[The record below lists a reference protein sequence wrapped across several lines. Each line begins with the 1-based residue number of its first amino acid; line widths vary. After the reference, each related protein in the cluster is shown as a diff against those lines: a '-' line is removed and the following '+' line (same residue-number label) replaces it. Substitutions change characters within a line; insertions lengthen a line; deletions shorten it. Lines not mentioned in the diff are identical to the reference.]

1 MVGCEIKT
9 GQEIGPQDGLADVG
23 YDEGKVEN
31 AVSDADLTIAKAVAG
46 NFRPVC
52 CM

>member
-9 GQEIGPQDGLADVG
+9 GQEIGPQDGLADVS
-23 YDEGKVEN
+23 YDECKIKD
-31 AVSDADLTIAKAVAG
+31 AVGDADLTVAKAVAG
-46 NFRPVC
+46 NFGPVC